1 MKEHNKLLLGFAL
14 GVTLGLIGYNFFP
27 ARDFAL
33 MKQVTEV
40 FTFVGA
46 LFLRMIF
53 MVVVP
58 LILSALMLGTME
70 LSQGAGGFG
79 KVGGRCLLFTVV
91 LSGIAAV
98 IALLTTNILKPGAS
112 LVFDKA
118 ALAANQGVLTIQK
131 NAEAAQAKPWFQYLV
146 DLLPQNPID
155 SAARAF
161 SGEIIAMMVFAL
173 FFGWALSTVIK
184 SENHPL
190 TQVLDAIFQAT
201 MKVIAVAMKIAPY
214 AIFGIVFNTA
224 YRMGAGFLGNIAYFA
239 FVVVLGLLLQFFV
252 VYSLFLATV
261 GKTNP
266 FSFYKQCREVYV
278 YAFST
283 ASSNATLPVA
293 LKCATDVLKIP
304 SRIARFVVT
313 IGASANQNGSGLYE
327 GVVVLFMAQVFNI
340 DLTLGQQIQVVLMSM
355 LAGVGTAGIPGGSLP
370 LIVVL
375 MINVGVPAEGIGLIL
390 GVDRFLDMCRTTLN
404 VAGDLVIAKLITSS
418 LSDEDIAAI
427 HTSSLD
433 EEAAAISG

>member
-1 MKEHNKLLLGFAL
+1 MKQHTKLLLGFAL
-14 GVTLGLIGYNFFP
+14 GVTLGLIGYYYFP
-27 ARDFAL
+27 IKEYAIMNRI
-33 MKQVTEV
+33 TEV

-46 LFLRMIF
+46 TFLRMIF

-58 LILSALMLGTME
+58 LILAALMLGTME
-70 LSQGAGGFG
+70 LSQGAGGFS
-79 KVGGRCLLFTVV
+79 KVGGRCLLYTVT
-91 LSGIAAV
+91 LSFIAAC
-98 IALLTTNILKPGAS
+98 IALITTNTLKPGAG

-118 ALAANQGVLTIQK
+118 ALAANQGVLTISK
-131 NAEAAQAKPWFQYLV
+131 NAAAAQDKAWFQYLV

-155 SAARAF
+155 SATRAF
-161 SGEIIAMMVFAL
+161 QREIIAMMVFAL

-184 SENHPL
+184 EEDHPL
-190 TQVLDAIFQAT
+190 TKVLEAIFQGT
-201 MKVIAVAMKIAPY
+201 MKIIEVAMKMAPY

-224 YRMGAGFLGNIAYFA
+224 YRMGAGFFGNVAYFA
-239 FVVVLGLLLQFFV
+239 FVVILGLLLQFFV
-252 VYSLFLATV
+252 VYSVFLATV

-266 FSFYKQCREVYV
+266 FAFYKQCREAYV

-293 LKCATDVLKIP
+293 LRVATDVLKIP
-304 SRIARFVVT
+304 PRIARFVIT

-327 GVVVLFMAQVFNI
+327 GVVVLFMAQVFGI
-340 DLTLGQQIQVVLMSM
+340 DLSLGQQVQVVLMSM

-418 LSDEDIAAI
+418 LSEEDLAAV
-427 HTSSLD
+427 HG
-433 EEAAAISG
+433 EA

>member
-1 MKEHNKLLLGFAL
+1 MKQHTKLLLGFIF
-14 GVTLGLIGYNFFP
+14 GVALGLIGYYYFP
-27 ARDFAL
+27 AKEMVFMGR
-33 MKQVTEV
+33 VTEV

-46 LFLRMIF
+46 IFLRMIF
-53 MVVVP
+53 MVTIP
-58 LILSALMLGTME
+58 LILAALMLGTME
-70 LSQGAGGFG
+70 LSQGTGGFG
-79 KVGGRCLLFTVV
+79 KVGSRCLIFTVV
-91 LSGIAAV
+91 LSGIAAC
-98 IALLTTNILKPGAS
+98 IALFTTNTLKPGAG
-112 LVFDKA
+112 LIFDKA
-118 ALAANQGVLTIQK
+118 ALAANSGVLTIAK
-131 NAEAAQAKPWFQYLV
+131 NATAAKDKPWFQYLV

-161 SGEIIAMMVFAL
+161 QGEIIAMMVFAL

-184 SENHPL
+184 EENHPM
-190 TQVLDAIFQAT
+190 TKVLDAIFQAC
-201 MKVIAVAMKIAPY
+201 MKIIAVAIQLAPV
-214 AIFGIVFNTA
+214 AIFCIVFNTA
-224 YRMGAGFLGNIAYFA
+224 YRMGAGFLGNVAYFA

-252 VYSLFLATV
+252 VYSIVLITI

-266 FSFYKQCREVYV
+266 FAFYKQCREVYV

-304 SRIARFVVT
+304 PRIARFVIT

-327 GVVVLFMAQVFNI
+327 GVVVLFMAQVFSV
-340 DLTLGQQIQVVLMSM
+340 DLTVGQQIQVVLMSM

-375 MINVGVPAEGIGLIL
+375 MVNVGVPAEGIGLIL

-404 VAGDLVIAKLITSS
+404 VAGDLVIAKLITESVGQ
-418 LSDEDIAAI
+418 EAI
-427 HTSSLD
+427 DQLHAS
-433 EEAAAISG
+433 

>member
-1 MKEHNKLLLGFAL
+1 MKQHNKLLLGFLL
-14 GVTLGLIGYNFFP
+14 GVVFGLIGYYFFP
-27 ARDFAL
+27 AKEFTFMTR
-33 MKQVTEV
+33 VSEV

-58 LILSALMLGTME
+58 LILAALMLGTME
-70 LSQGAGGFG
+70 LSQGAGGFS
-79 KVGGRCLLFTVV
+79 KVGGRCLLYTVT
-91 LSGIAAV
+91 LSFIAAC
-98 IALLTTNILKPGAS
+98 IALITTNTLKPGAG

-118 ALAANQGVLTIQK
+118 ALAANQGVLTISK
-131 NAEAAQAKPWFQYLV
+131 NAAAAQDKAWFQYLV

-161 SGEIIAMMVFAL
+161 QGEIIAMMVFAL

-184 SENHPL
+184 EEDHPL
-190 TQVLDAIFQAT
+190 TKVLEAIFQGT
-201 MKVIAVAMKIAPY
+201 MKIIEVAMKMAPY

-224 YRMGAGFLGNIAYFA
+224 YRMGAGFLGNVAYFA
-239 FVVVLGLLLQFFV
+239 FVVILGLLLQFFV
-252 VYSLFLATV
+252 VYSVFLATV

-266 FSFYKQCREVYV
+266 FAFYKQCREAYV

-293 LKCATDVLKIP
+293 LRVATDVLKIP
-304 SRIARFVVT
+304 PRIARFVIT

-327 GVVVLFMAQVFNI
+327 GVVVLFMAQVFGI
-340 DLTLGQQIQVVLMSM
+340 DLSLGQQIQVVLMSM

-418 LSDEDIAAI
+418 LSAEDLAAV
-427 HTSSLD
+427 HG
-433 EEAAAISG
+433 EA